1 MKTNLIFNPFEK
13 FSETSLAVAGA
24 SFILFSVLLFWFSG
38 QSNDGIYHVTYQSG
52 IQLVQA
58 IIEALSYTFLPFLL
72 LIVAGKMV
80 NPKTR
85 LVDILNATIV
95 HRIPMTIGILLM
107 QLPFL
112 KKVTD
117 AIIKAAQTNT
127 LQQLSIATLWISTI
141 TSLVMLALLVYS
153 IVLLINGFKTASHAK
168 KPWHYILFAFAIIC
182 SELIYRLGVYPF
194 LSERFT

>member
-1 MKTNLIFNPFEK
+1 MKTNLVFNPFEK

-72 LIVAGKMV
+72 LIFAGKMV

-168 KPWHYILFAFAIIC
+168 KPWHYILFALAIIC
-182 SELIYRLGVYPF
+182 SELIYRLGIYPF